1 MEYFLKIQDLLIA
14 YYTFLMLNNSE
25 KPAESLVSESEK
37 NVQRFY
43 QSCLQVEAT
52 NQYNDKKSR
61 NALLHLLDQIGGLP
75 LINEILNKR
84 SFMQNE
90 WDFQQ
95 ALETAHNILRADV
108 FFHWRVDVSERRT
121 TKNTTKFRRHVIQVR
136 PDKYGVPQGHFF
148 TKCDVKSRS

>member
-61 NALLHLLDQIGGLP
+61 NALLHLLDQIGGWP

-95 ALETAHNILRADV
+95 ALKKKQPTISFAQT
-108 FFHWRVDVSERRT
+108 FFFIGE
-121 TKNTTKFRRHVIQVR
+121 
-136 PDKYGVPQGHFF
+136 
-148 TKCDVKSRS
+148 